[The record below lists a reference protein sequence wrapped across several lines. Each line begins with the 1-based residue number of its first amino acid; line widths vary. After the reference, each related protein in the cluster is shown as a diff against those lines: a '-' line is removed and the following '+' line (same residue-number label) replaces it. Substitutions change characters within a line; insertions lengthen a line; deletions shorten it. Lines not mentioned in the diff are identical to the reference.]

1 MVGYQDEATQ
11 HLSLGKNCFGDI
23 DITVHELGHAVG
35 MQHEHKH
42 PDRTMIMVPENFGD
56 RDPSKFKKADRNE
69 YRMSDY
75 DPLSVMHY
83 QFNVEKGR
91 CIPNAGIAASEYCD
105 VGETGDC
112 REPTPDDCDEEAT
125 KAMEDRRG
133 VGLSEGDIRA
143 LNDIYPGNNNENPPT
158 TRVCDKDDND
168 SGNCCTQ
175 TQSCNEGQGDCDSHS
190 DCLQGLKCGR
200 NNCKSDFN
208 WGHESMDCCFKP
220 DDTRVC
226 GKDDNDSRN
235 CCTQTKSC
243 DEGQGD
249 CDSDSDCLQGLKC
262 GRNNCNRDFDWGHE
276 TMDCCYKP

>member
-1 MVGYQDEATQ
+1 MLSKIGYIRRSNQA
-11 HLSLGKNCFGDI
+11 LSLGEDCFGDI
-23 DITVHELGHAVG
+23 DTIVHELGHAVG

-143 LNDIYPGNNNENPPT
+143 LNDIYLGNNNEMKPDDPDATDEEPT
-158 TRVCDKDDND
+158 TRVCDKDDSD

-175 TQSCNEGQGDCDSHS
+175 T
-190 DCLQGLKCGR
+190 
-200 NNCKSDFN
+200 
-208 WGHESMDCCFKP
+208 
-220 DDTRVC
+220 
-226 GKDDNDSRN
+226 
-235 CCTQTKSC
+235 KSC
-243 DEGQGD
+243 GEGQGD

-262 GRNNCNRDFDWGHE
+262 GENNCVSDFNWGIHVS
-276 TMDCCYKP
+276 MDCCYKPDDTRQEILR